1 METIYFLLTL
11 IQINFI
17 KCDNSI
23 TYEGRYIQPPP
34 AIEICI
40 SDKKQMKESIIH
52 ELWHFFYFQFLNEY
66 DQKLWSIL
74 YNKSTIDG
82 CVTGLP
88 NSWSWTN
95 NSVLSSYSFSTNS
108 IPIIQQMKTANV
120 IDAFA
125 ADSITKNCYA
135 YVSSWSDTGITI
147 QVVMSS
153 GWRLSWNITIFG

>member
-11 IQINFI
+11 ININFI

-52 ELWHFFYFQFLNEY
+52 ELWHFFYFKFLNEY

-74 YNKSTIDG
+74 YNKSTIDDY
-82 CVTGLP
+82 VTWYAMS
-88 NSWSWTN
+88 NEYEDFAET
-95 NSVLSSYSFSTNS
+95 FA
-108 IPIIQQMKTANV
+108 IIFTKEKYDKTELIENK
-120 IDAFA
+120 IKY
-125 ADSITKNCYA
+125 IKYLINKYL
-135 YVSSWSDTGITI
+135 W
-147 QVVMSS
+147 QKK
-153 GWRLSWNITIFG
+153 

>member
-74 YNKSTIDG
+74 YNKSTIDDF
-82 CVTGLP
+82 VTWYAMS
-88 NSWSWTN
+88 NEYEDFAET
-95 NSVLSSYSFSTNS
+95 FA
-108 IPIIQQMKTANV
+108 IIFTKQKYDKTEL
-120 IDAFA
+120 IEKK
-125 ADSITKNCYA
+125 IKYIK
-135 YVSSWSDTGITI
+135 YLIYKYLW
-147 QVVMSS
+147 QKK
-153 GWRLSWNITIFG
+153 